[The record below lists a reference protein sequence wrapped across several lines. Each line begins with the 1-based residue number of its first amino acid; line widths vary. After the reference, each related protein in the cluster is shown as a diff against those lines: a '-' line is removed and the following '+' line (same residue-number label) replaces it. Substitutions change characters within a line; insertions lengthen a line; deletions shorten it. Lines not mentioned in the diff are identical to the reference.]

1 MATEATLEAN
11 KALVRR
17 IWEDIFNRRN
27 LELADKLIAP
37 GSVNH
42 EAPPGI
48 TAEGPEAVRQV
59 VTMLTTAFPDHR
71 IDILDVVAECDKVV
85 MRITFSGTHRGP
97 YMGIAPT
104 GKHFTMELINITRV
118 VNGKAV
124 EHWGVRDDLGM
135 LQQLGVVP
143 TLPVR

>member
-1 MATEATLEAN
+1 MATDATLEAN

-17 IWEDIFNRRN
+17 IWEEIFNRRN
-27 LELADKLIAP
+27 LALADDLIAP

-48 TAEGPEAVRQV
+48 TTEGPEEVRQV
-59 VTMLTTAFPDHR
+59 VRMLTTAFPDHR
-71 IDILDVVAECDKVV
+71 IDILELVAEGDKVV
-85 MRITFSGTHRGP
+85 TRSLFSGTHQGP
-97 YMGIAPT
+97 FMGIPPT
-104 GKHFTMELINITRV
+104 GKHFTMEQINITQV

-135 LQQLGVVP
+135 MQQLGVVP
-143 TLPVR
+143 QPGR

>member
-1 MATEATLEAN
+1 MATDATLEAN

-17 IWEDIFNRRN
+17 IWEEIFNRRN
-27 LELADKLIAP
+27 LALADELIAP

-48 TAEGPEAVRQV
+48 TGEGPEEVRQV

-71 IDILDVVAECDKVV
+71 IDILELVAEGDKVV
-85 MRITFSGTHRGP
+85 TRSIFSGTHQGLF
-97 YMGIAPT
+97 MGIPPT
-104 GKHFTMELINITRV
+104 GKHFTMEQINITQV

-135 LQQLGVVP
+135 MQQLGVIP
-143 TLPVR
+143 QPAR